1 MITKMKVFAD
11 MDPSLR
17 AIVSD
22 IDGNH
27 KSVIEL
33 GTLVKDYP
41 DENIEK
47 IDVSSSLGYVFLQT
61 DIKTAALIAKRM
73 ESCISGELA

>member
-22 IDGNH
+22 INGNN

-33 GTLVKDYP
+33 GTLVKEYP
-41 DENIEK
+41 DEDIEK

-61 DIKTAALIAKRM
+61 DIETAELIAKRM
-73 ESCISGELA
+73 ESYMVGELV